1 MTAEDSKQPPWYER
15 AIGAFGGSIVG
26 LLVVAVSVVFIQP
39 TMLTGIVI
47 GVIGVIGVSAGVLLG
62 IVCPDI
68 AIGFTY
74 LLELFG

>member
-1 MTAEDSKQPPWYER
+1 MTAEDSKQPPWYKR
-15 AIGAFGGSIVG
+15 AIGAFCGAIFG
-26 LLVVAVSVVFIQP
+26 LLVVVVSVAFIQP
-39 TMLTGIVI
+39 TMLTGI
-47 GVIGVIGVSAGVLLG
+47 VIGVIGVSAGVLLG